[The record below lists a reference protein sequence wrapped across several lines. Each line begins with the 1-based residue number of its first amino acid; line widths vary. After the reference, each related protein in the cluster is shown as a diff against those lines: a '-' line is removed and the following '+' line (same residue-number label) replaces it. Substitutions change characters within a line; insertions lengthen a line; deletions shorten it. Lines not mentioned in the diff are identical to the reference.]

1 VNRSGLKFR
10 GNYLAVITSML
21 MGAVFGCASHSESSG
36 VQMPANAVAPSAD
49 SVRDLGDFGSVL
61 ISDGSG
67 AAIDEKSL
75 EQSAGARGFDFGD
88 NGGGGGAGPLSFD
101 QLGQMLANIGTNP
114 NAMNGIF
121 VFNVNEADIGIVHPV
136 DVTFSRNQSIIFFI
150 LPVCHVTKAW
160 ANHDSLLR
168 LLIANGN
175 ICPASFSIIGQ
186 SLSITMGIPNNNVSA
201 DTLKR
206 AISYVDRKFRESR
219 PLWVNWL
226 QNGNP
231 GPGGGPLGQ

>member
-1 VNRSGLKFR
+1 VNQFGLKFC
-10 GNYLAVITSML
+10 GNYLAAIASIL
-21 MGAVFGCASHSESSG
+21 MAGAFGCASNSESTG
-36 VQMPANAVAPSAD
+36 TQMPANAVAPSAD

-61 ISDGSG
+61 ISNGSG

-88 NGGGGGAGPLSFD
+88 NAGGSGSGPLSFD
-101 QLGQMLANIGTNP
+101 QLGQMLASIGAQP

-121 VFNVNEADIGIVHPV
+121 VFNVNEAEIGVVHPV

-150 LPVCHVTKAW
+150 LPVCRVTNAW
-160 ANHDSLLR
+160 ANHDSLIR
-168 LLIANGN
+168 LLLANGN

-186 SLSITMGIPNNNVSA
+186 SLSLTMGIPNNNVNA
-201 DTLKR
+201 DSLKR
-206 AISYVDRKFRESR
+206 AISYVDRKFLESR

-226 QNGNP
+226 QR
-231 GPGGGPLGQ
+231 